1 MSAESGLRSSLVTH
15 DSLLIT
21 QNSLLTT
28 TMPTYDYECAACG
41 HRFDELQSFSA
52 PALTKCPKCK
62 KNKLQRLFGG
72 GGAIIFKGGGF
83 YETDYRRAGEKNGKA
98 ESADAAEA
106 PKTETKAETKSE
118 AKTDATPAPAADAG
132 GKSGGKGGA
141 KKAK

>member
-1 MSAESGLRSSLVTH
+1 
-15 DSLLIT
+15 
-21 QNSLLTT
+21 
-28 TMPTYDYECAACG
+28 MPTYDYECAACG
-41 HRFDELQSFSA
+41 HQFEELQSFSE

-98 ESADAAEA
+98 ESTEAAET
-106 PKTETKAETKSE
+106 PKTETKAE
-118 AKTDATPAPAADAG
+118 AKPDATPAPAPAADA
-132 GKSGGKGGA
+132 KPAAKGGS